1 MCRIT
6 CVERI
11 LGFMGSFLTIACLM
25 PTVKRRLLNV
35 NMDRD
40 ERGARTIY
48 LKNENLVV
56 SAMGGPDGA

>member
-1 MCRIT
+1 
-6 CVERI
+6 
-11 LGFMGSFLTIACLM
+11 MGSFLTIACRM
-25 PTVKRRLLNV
+25 PTVKRRLLSNV